1 MKITTKIKTFED
13 ACKAQDISTE
23 LPMFPHLEEAEQK
36 AMQAH
41 YQLCI
46 INKALN
52 EGWRADFSN
61 DNEYKYHP
69 WLWFDK
75 KIGSSGAFV
84 FCVFNGNYCS
94 DSGVGSRLVFKSSE
108 LAKYAA
114 TQFID
119 LYRDYFTYYK

>member
-13 ACKAQDISTE
+13 ACKAQGISAE
-23 LPMFPHLEEAEQK
+23 LPLFPHLEEAEQK

-52 EGWRADFSN
+52 EGWKADYSD
-61 DNEYKYHP
+61 DNEYKYYP
-69 WLWFDK
+69 CLWFDK
-75 KIGSSGAFV
+75 SFGSSGAFV
-84 FCVFNGNYCS
+84 FGDCNHGYS
-94 DSGVGSRLVFKSSE
+94 YSAVGSRLVFKSKD